1 MSDLLEKAYNG
12 TSGMTVDEIAE
23 MSMSQP
29 RKIRVTHVEGSDW
42 LYGDDDRF
50 WCQHDGDSILS
61 NEEFD
66 TVNFM
71 GEHDTYWASVLVCE
85 DCGEELKYESEEG
98 ED

>member
-1 MSDLLEKAYNG
+1 
-12 TSGMTVDEIAE
+12 MTQSKTFKEFWNKPETIAL
-23 MSMSQP
+23 
-29 RKIRVTHVEGSDW
+29 RKKTTNKRIRVTYIEGSEW
-42 LYGDDDRF
+42 LYSDDNRF
-50 WCQHDGDSILS
+50 WCQHNGDSILS

-66 TVNFM
+66 TVDYM